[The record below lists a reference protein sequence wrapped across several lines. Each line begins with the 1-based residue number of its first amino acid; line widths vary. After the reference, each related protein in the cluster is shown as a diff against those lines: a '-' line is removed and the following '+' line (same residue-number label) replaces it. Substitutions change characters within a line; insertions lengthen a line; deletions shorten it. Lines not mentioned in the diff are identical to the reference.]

1 MRATVIMLGGDFN
14 CSCQCR
20 QKSSSDIN
28 GTTTVG
34 LEWIGSDGCLV
45 VEAVASAPSFRGSTR
60 IVAPMSVVVSILVV
74 VVVVV
79 EVDGGGRRLLENR
92 LSFTPLLG

>member
-1 MRATVIMLGGDFN
+1 MLGGDFN
-14 CSCQCR
+14 CSRQCCQH
-20 QKSSSDIN
+20 SSSVIN

-45 VEAVASAPSFRGSTR
+45 VEAVASALSFRGSTR

-79 EVDGGGRRLLENR
+79 VVEVDGGGRRLLENR
-92 LSFTPLLG
+92 LSPLLG